1 MALLNSEFSS
11 TIATALADRVRPGG
25 SAVEQLE
32 MLYLLLFSR
41 PPSPSEREIAT
52 HLLSEASLRDLCLA
66 LINTNEAIYLD

>member
-1 MALLNSEFSS
+1 
-11 TIATALADRVRPGG
+11 
-25 SAVEQLE
+25 